1 LQYRPRAVLIY
12 EGDNDVSEGITTDV
26 IMASLRTIVRR
37 IHDQDATVR
46 IYLLSVK
53 PSLDRWQLWPKM
65 QAVNQAYRAYA
76 ETDARIHYLDL
87 ATSMLTAEGLP
98 RPDIFVAD
106 GLHMNRAGYA
116 LWRRSVADPVI
127 ASEQIFEADK
137 SPAP

>member
-1 LQYRPRAVLIY
+1 
-12 EGDNDVSEGITTDV
+12 
-26 IMASLRTIVRR
+26 
-37 IHDQDATVR
+37 
-46 IYLLSVK
+46 
-53 PSLDRWQLWPKM
+53 
-65 QAVNQAYRAYA
+65 
-76 ETDARIHYLDL
+76 
-87 ATSMLTAEGLP
+87 MLTAEGLP